1 MWVVELYANISGR
14 RKWEVKDTLRTWGGT
29 EAIKR
34 YINADVSSRNRS
46 VDISRLYD
54 CRGGVASLTG
64 SRIYL
69 KAFTMQTRIRYKS

>member
-1 MWVVELYANISGR
+1 MRIYLAGENGKLKILSALG
-14 RKWEVKDTLRTWGGT
+14 GGT

-54 CRGGVASLTG
+54 CRGGWHP
-64 SRIYL
+64 
-69 KAFTMQTRIRYKS
+69 